1 VPQPAYRVVQLANG
15 ACCVRS
21 LAFDE
26 TFHPGIG
33 PAAEAEALYVRQ
45 VRLIERARQYAG
57 EFVIWDVGLGAAA
70 NVLAVLRAT
79 REVPCALRLISFD
92 FTLEPLE
99 FALQHRESLGY
110 FHGYESPLE
119 RLLREHC
126 VSFQC
131 GPQDV
136 QWELRLSDFPTLL
149 AQPGAKDLAK
159 PHLVMFDACSPA
171 KNPGMWT
178 QPLFDNLFRLLDSN
192 RPCTVASFSRSTMV
206 RVTLL
211 LAGFFVGVGRAI
223 GDKEETTIA
232 TTTRGAI
239 DELLD
244 PHWLRRARRSSSA
257 EPLRTPVYRQAP
269 LSPETWEMLR
279 NHPQFQSASA
289 LTSG

>member
-1 VPQPAYRVVQLANG
+1 MPQSAGYQIVRLANG

-26 TFHPGIG
+26 TFHPGVG

-149 AQPGAKDLAK
+149 AQPGATVSGACPVGAGVIDHVGYGTTSNCATQWGGTTETLTNTTAAFRKDDGCRNVSYIK
-159 PHLVMFDACSPA
+159 TP
-171 KNPGMWT
+171 
-178 QPLFDNLFRLLDSN
+178 
-192 RPCTVASFSRSTMV
+192 ASF
-206 RVTLL
+206 
-211 LAGFFVGVGRAI
+211 
-223 GDKEETTIA
+223 
-232 TTTRGAI
+232 RGWRCY
-239 DELLD
+239 L
-244 PHWLRRARRSSSA
+244 
-257 EPLRTPVYRQAP
+257 
-269 LSPETWEMLR
+269 
-279 NHPQFQSASA
+279 
-289 LTSG
+289 

>member
-1 VPQPAYRVVQLANG
+1 MPQSAGYEIVRLANG

-26 TFHPGIG
+26 TFHPGVG
-33 PAAEAEALYVRQ
+33 PAAEADALYVRQ
-45 VRLIERARQYAG
+45 VRLIEQVRQHSG

-70 NVLAVLRAT
+70 NGLAVLRAT

-92 FTLEPLE
+92 STLEPLE

-119 RLLREHC
+119 RLLREHR

-131 GPQDV
+131 GPQNV
-136 QWELRLSDFPTLL
+136 EWELRLSDFPTLL
-149 AQPGAKDLAK
+149 SQPGANDLEK
-159 PHLVMFDACSPA
+159 PHLILFDPCSPA
-171 KNPGMWT
+171 KNAEMWT
-178 QPLFDNLFRLLDSN
+178 QPLFDTLFRLLDSN

-211 LAGFFVGVGRAI
+211 LAGFFVGVGRAT
-223 GDKEETTIA
+223 GDKEETTLA
-232 TTTRGAI
+232 TNTRGAI
-239 DELLD
+239 DRLLD
-244 PHWLRRARRSSSA
+244 RHWLERARRSSSA

-269 LSPETWEMLR
+269 LSPETWEKLLS
-279 NHPQFQSASA
+279 HPQFQSP
-289 LTSG
+289 